1 MSDPKFEKKH
11 TKLIMIFKK
20 NAKRT
25 VTTIP
30 FTSSLF
36 ESLYYSENVMDY
48 DFNSLINEI

>member
-11 TKLIMIFKK
+11 TKLIKK

-30 FTSSLF
+30 FTSSPF
-36 ESLYYSENVMDY
+36 
-48 DFNSLINEI
+48 

>member
-1 MSDPKFEKKH
+1 MSDPNFEKKKH

-30 FTSSLF
+30 FTSSPF
-36 ESLYYSENVMDY
+36 
-48 DFNSLINEI
+48 